1 MVVSSETP
9 IGREHKSLS
18 MGVFVSV
25 HGLFVH
31 KRSKS
36 VDFLLEKREF
46 MQPDSEYTW
55 SNKKGQASL
64 STRMRKSL
72 SR

>member
-1 MVVSSETP
+1 MVVSSDPP
-9 IGREHKSLS
+9 IERDLCSLP

-25 HGLFVH
+25 YGLFVH